1 MSKPSF
7 ELPDKFV
14 HRYQYRIQDNDINH
28 ANHLAA
34 VSVLPIAICA
44 QSVLLDAIGLDP
56 ENTELGLM
64 MASSQ
69 IDYISEAHLG
79 DLLDV
84 DMYVVGV
91 DSKSFDLI
99 YQLRNLDSEDEIARV
114 KTRMLFYDYLMRKVA
129 QIPKAFADGVE
140 ALLIEPVWNKNTAV
154 GFGALPP
161 ME

>member
-7 ELPDKFV
+7 ELPTGLV
-14 HRYQYRIQDNDINH
+14 HRHQYRIKSSDINH

-34 VSVLPIAICA
+34 VSVLPIALRA

-56 ENTELGLM
+56 ENTDLGLM

-69 IDYISEAHLG
+69 IDYISEAHLD

-84 DMYVVGV
+84 DMYVLDV

-99 YQLRNLDSEDEIARV
+99 YQLRNVDSDFEIARV
-114 KTRMLFYDYLMRKVA
+114 KTRMLFYDYLMRKVVE
-129 QIPKAFADGVE
+129 IPKDFTQGLNNLSA
-140 ALLIEPVWNKNTAV
+140 EPIWNTTTHQQFRLV
-154 GFGALPP
+154 
-161 ME
+161 

>member
-7 ELPDKFV
+7 DLPTGLV
-14 HRYQYRIQDNDINH
+14 HRHRYRIKSSESNH
-28 ANHLAA
+28 AHHLAA
-34 VSVLPIAICA
+34 VSVLPIALSA

-69 IDYISEAHLG
+69 VDYISEAHLN

-84 DMYVVGV
+84 DMYVLDV

-99 YQLRNLDSEDEIARV
+99 YQLRNVDSDFEIARV
-114 KTRMLFYDYLMRKVA
+114 KTRMLFYDYLMRKVVE
-129 QIPKAFADGVE
+129 IPQNFTQGVNNLSVKPSCNKSGHRKAEIF
-140 ALLIEPVWNKNTAV
+140 
-154 GFGALPP
+154 
-161 ME
+161 